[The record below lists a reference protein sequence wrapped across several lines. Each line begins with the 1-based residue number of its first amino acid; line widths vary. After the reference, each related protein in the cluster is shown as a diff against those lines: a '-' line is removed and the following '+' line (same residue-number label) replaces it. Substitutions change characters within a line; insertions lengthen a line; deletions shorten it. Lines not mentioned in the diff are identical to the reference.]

1 MIHPVF
7 RVVLVAASLACLLPT
22 GSPVE
27 IARADAWPT
36 RLRSPARV
44 SVEGSQLLAGGH
56 PVLLRGVNV
65 SAYSDDDSDDVAE
78 VLAMTSEADYQA
90 IAREGFNAV
99 RLNLWSK
106 AFAGEA
112 GWAWLRR
119 QREWASKHGLW
130 IILDLH
136 APPGGYQGPEYKGT
150 FWKDPALRRATMV
163 LWEKIITEVRD
174 DPSIAAL
181 DILNEP
187 KPTRDEDWHGF
198 VAAALPTMR
207 KAGWSGPVIVEKS
220 LAKGAGLRKFNDP
233 AIIYDAHFYEPWEF
247 VTGKKYRY
255 GVAPAPYEKGGVF
268 DRAWLARTLQEEL
281 AAFGEHH
288 RVPVNVGE
296 YGMMRE
302 SEPRGGMTWLGDLE
316 TLFEQKG
323 ISRQIWCWHT
333 FPGWALDR
341 CARSSGSS
349 RRVETLAAIHR
360 SR

>member
-1 MIHPVF
+1 MF
-7 RVVLVAASLACLLPT
+7 AN
-22 GSPVE
+22 
-27 IARADAWPT
+27 
-36 RLRSPARV
+36 
-44 SVEGSQLLAGGH
+44 GH

-78 VLAMTSEADYQA
+78 VLARISESDYKA

-136 APPGGYQGPEYKGT
+136 APPGGYQGPEYKGA
-150 FWKDPALRRATMV
+150 FWKDPALRRATV
-163 LWEKIITEVRD
+163 ALWEKIIAEVRD
-174 DPSIAAL
+174 DPAIAAL

-187 KPTRDEDWHGF
+187 NPPHDEDWHRF
-198 VAAALPTMR
+198 VAAALPAIR

-220 LAKGAGLRKFNDP
+220 LAKGAGLRKLNDP
-233 AIIYDAHFYEPWEF
+233 EIIYDAHFYEPWEF
-247 VTGKKYRY
+247 VTGRKYCY
-255 GVAPAPYEKGGVF
+255 GVAPAPYERSGVF
-268 DRAWLARTLQEEL
+268 DRAWLARTLLEEL
-281 AAFGEHH
+281 SAFGERH

-296 YGMMRE
+296 YGMKRE
-302 SEPRGGMTWLGDLE
+302 AEGRGGLAWLGDLE
-316 TLFEQKG
+316 ELFEQNG
-323 ISRQIWCWHT
+323 VSRQFWCWHT
-333 FPGWALDR
+333 FTGWALDHS
-341 CARSSGSS
+341 ASSSVNPQ
-349 RRVETLAAIHR
+349 RVEALAVLQK